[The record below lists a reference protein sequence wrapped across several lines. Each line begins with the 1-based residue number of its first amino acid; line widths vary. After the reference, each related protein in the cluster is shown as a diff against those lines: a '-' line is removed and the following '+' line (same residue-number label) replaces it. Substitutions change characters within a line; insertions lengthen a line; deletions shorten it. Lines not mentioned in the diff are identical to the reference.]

1 MCPTLLQKYDLLK
14 RTGASHFGTRNA
26 LNVRICL
33 SSFLFFCYI
42 CIDKERLGKM
52 ITYTYKLY
60 RSKRTAKLDA
70 MLREACFVWN
80 HALALQKRYYALF
93 GKYVNVV
100 EMQKHFARR
109 ISRFKLHSQT
119 VQEIL
124 QRLDASY
131 QRFFKRLSRRPPKFR
146 RVREFS
152 SIVYKQGGFKLNGNV
167 LVVNSIGL
175 HFQFSYSRPYE
186 GKVRQIRIK
195 RSRLGEYYLYIVTD
209 AAAGSYTRRKSREGA
224 SVGMDFG
231 LKTYLTLSDGTKVEN
246 PQFLKQDLNDL
257 RRRSRAFSRCE
268 KTSHHRIARRRDLER
283 CHERICNRRD
293 DWQWK
298 TCHELCRRYGTICI
312 EDLNLTGMTC
322 LWGRKVNDL
331 AFGLFM
337 QKLEHVAAKYGT
349 EVVKIDRFYASSKTC
364 SVCQYVNELLTL
376 DQRKWKCPQCGTI
389 HDRDLNASVNILRQ
403 GIASSGSTRKTALAR
418 QGASATGE
426 SPVF

>member
-1 MCPTLLQKYDLLK
+1 M
-14 RTGASHFGTRNA
+14 
-26 LNVRICL
+26 
-33 SSFLFFCYI
+33 
-42 CIDKERLGKM
+42 
-52 ITYTYKLY
+52 TYTYKLY
-60 RSKRTAKLDA
+60 RSKRLAKLDA

-80 HALALQKRYYALF
+80 HALALQKRYYSLF
-93 GKYVNVV
+93 GKYVSCTRM
-100 EMQKHFARR
+100 EAHFAKR
-109 ISRFKLHSQT
+109 IVRKLLHSQT
-119 VQEIL
+119 TQEIL
-124 QRLDASY
+124 ERLDASY

-146 RVREFS
+146 KAREFS

-167 LVVNSIGL
+167 LVVNSIRQ

-195 RSRLGEYYLYIVTD
+195 RSRLGEYYLYVVTD
-209 AAAGSYTRRKSREGA
+209 AVAAGTCACGKSHKGA

-268 KTSHHRIARRRDLER
+268 KTSHHRVARRRDLER

-312 EDLNLTGMTC
+312 EDLNLTGMTR
-322 LWGRKVNDL
+322 LWGRKMNDL

-364 SVCQYVNELLTL
+364 SVCQYVNERLTL
-376 DQRKWKCPQCGTI
+376 DQRKWTCPQCGMV

-418 QGASATGE
+418 QGALATGG
-426 SPVF
+426 SPLL

>member
-1 MCPTLLQKYDLLK
+1 M
-14 RTGASHFGTRNA
+14 
-26 LNVRICL
+26 
-33 SSFLFFCYI
+33 
-42 CIDKERLGKM
+42 M
-52 ITYTYKLY
+52 TYTYKLY
-60 RSKRTAKLDA
+60 RSKRLAKLDA

-80 HALALQKRYYALF
+80 HALALQKRYYSLF
-93 GKYVNVV
+93 GKYVSCAR
-100 EMQKHFARR
+100 MKAHFAKRIGRR
-109 ISRFKLHSQT
+109 LLHSQT
-119 VQEIL
+119 TQEIL
-124 QRLDASY
+124 ERLDASY

-146 RVREFS
+146 KAREFS
-152 SIVYKQGGFKLNGNV
+152 SIVYKQGGFKLNANV
-167 LVVNSIGL
+167 LVVNSIRQ

-209 AAAGSYTRRKSREGA
+209 AVAGSYACRKSHEGA

-246 PQFLKQDLNDL
+246 PLFLKQDLNDL
-257 RRRSRAFSRCE
+257 RRRSRALSRCE
-268 KTSHHRIARRRDLER
+268 KNSHHRVARRRDLER
-283 CHERICNRRD
+283 CHERIRNRRD

-312 EDLNLTGMTC
+312 EDLNLTGMTH

-376 DQRKWKCPQCGTI
+376 DQRKWTCPQCGTV

-403 GIASSGSTRKTALAR
+403 GIASSGSTRKTAYAR
-418 QGASATGE
+418 QGALATGE
-426 SPVF
+426 SPML

>member
-1 MCPTLLQKYDLLK
+1 M
-14 RTGASHFGTRNA
+14 
-26 LNVRICL
+26 
-33 SSFLFFCYI
+33 
-42 CIDKERLGKM
+42 
-52 ITYTYKLY
+52 TYTYKLY
-60 RSKRTAKLDA
+60 RSKRLAKLDA

-93 GKYVNVV
+93 GRYVSVV

-131 QRFFKRLSRRPPKFR
+131 QRFFKRLCRRPPKFR
-146 RVREFS
+146 KAREFS

-167 LVVNSIGL
+167 LVINSIRQ

-195 RSRLGEYYLYIVTD
+195 RSRLGEYWLYVVTD
-209 AAAGSYTRRKSREGA
+209 AVAGSYASRKSREGA

-231 LKTYLTLSDGTKVEN
+231 LKTFLTLSDGTKIEN

-257 RRRSRAFSRCE
+257 RRRSRALSRCE
-268 KTSHHRIARRRDLER
+268 KTSHHRVARRRDLGR
-283 CHERICNRRD
+283 CHERIRNRRD

-312 EDLNLTGMTC
+312 EDLNLLGMTR
-322 LWGRKVNDL
+322 LWGRKMNDI

-349 EVVKIDRFYASSKTC
+349 EVVKVDRFYASSKTC

-376 DQRKWKCPQCGTI
+376 DQRKWTCPQCGTV
-389 HDRDLNASVNILRQ
+389 HDRDLNASANILRQ

-418 QGASATGE
+418 QGALATGE

>member
-1 MCPTLLQKYDLLK
+1 MT
-14 RTGASHFGTRNA
+14 
-26 LNVRICL
+26 
-33 SSFLFFCYI
+33 YI
-42 CIDKERLGKM
+42 
-52 ITYTYKLY
+52 YKLY

-80 HALALQKRYYALF
+80 HALALQKRYYSLF
-93 GKYVNVV
+93 GKYVSCSR
-100 EMQKHFARR
+100 MKAHFAKRIGRR
-109 ISRFKLHSQT
+109 LLHSQT
-119 VQEIL
+119 TQEIL
-124 QRLDASY
+124 ERLDASY
-131 QRFFKRLSRRPPKFR
+131 QRFFTRLSRRPPKFR
-146 RVREFS
+146 KAREFS

-167 LVVNSIGL
+167 LVVNSIRQ

-195 RSRLGEYYLYIVTD
+195 RSCLGEYYLYIVTD
-209 AAAGSYTRRKSREGA
+209 AVAGSYACRKSHEGA

-246 PQFLKQDLNDL
+246 PQFLKSDLNEL

-268 KTSHHRIARRRDLER
+268 KTSHHRLARRRDLDR
-283 CHERICNRRD
+283 CHERIRNRRD

-298 TCHELCRRYGTICI
+298 TCHELCRRYGSIYI
-312 EDLNLTGMTC
+312 EDLNLTGMTR

-337 QKLEHVAAKYGT
+337 QKLDHVAAKYGT

-364 SVCQYVNELLTL
+364 SICQYVNELLTL
-376 DQRKWKCPQCGTI
+376 DQRKWTCPQCGTV

-403 GIASSGSTRKTALAR
+403 GIASSGSTCKTALAR
-418 QGASATGE
+418 QGALATGE

>member
-1 MCPTLLQKYDLLK
+1 M
-14 RTGASHFGTRNA
+14 
-26 LNVRICL
+26 
-33 SSFLFFCYI
+33 
-42 CIDKERLGKM
+42 
-52 ITYTYKLY
+52 TYTYKLY

-80 HALALQKRYYALF
+80 HALALQKRYYSLF
-93 GKYVNVV
+93 GKYVFCSR
-100 EMQKHFARR
+100 MKAHFAKRIVRR
-109 ISRFKLHSQT
+109 LLHSQT
-119 VQEIL
+119 TQEIL
-124 QRLDASY
+124 ERLDASY
-131 QRFFKRLSRRPPKFR
+131 QRFFKHLSRRPPKFR
-146 RVREFS
+146 KARDFS
-152 SIVYKQGGFKLNGNV
+152 SIVYKQGGFKLNGNI
-167 LVVNSIGL
+167 LVVNSIRQ
-175 HFQFSYSRPYE
+175 HFQFSYSRPYD
-186 GKVRQIRIK
+186 GNVRQIRIK

-209 AAAGSYTRRKSREGA
+209 AAAGSYTRRKSHEGA

-246 PQFLKQDLNDL
+246 PQFLKSDLNEL
-257 RRRSRAFSRCE
+257 RRRSRALSRCE
-268 KTSHHRIARRRDLER
+268 KKSHHRVARRRELER
-283 CHERICNRRD
+283 CHERIRNRRD

-298 TCHELCRRYGTICI
+298 TCHELCRRYGTICV
-312 EDLNLTGMTC
+312 EDLNLTGMTR

-364 SVCQYVNELLTL
+364 SVCQYVSELLTL
-376 DQRKWKCPQCGTI
+376 DQRKWTCPQCGTV

>member
-1 MCPTLLQKYDLLK
+1 M
-14 RTGASHFGTRNA
+14 
-26 LNVRICL
+26 
-33 SSFLFFCYI
+33 
-42 CIDKERLGKM
+42 M
-52 ITYTYKLY
+52 TYTYKLY

-80 HALALQKRYYALF
+80 HALALQKRYYMLF
-93 GKYVNVV
+93 GKYVSCGR
-100 EMQKHFARR
+100 MKAYFAKR
-109 ISRFKLHSQT
+109 ISRRRLHSQT

-124 QRLDASY
+124 ERLDVSY
-131 QRFFKRLSRRPPKFR
+131 KRFFKHLSRRPPKFR
-146 RVREFS
+146 KARDFS

-167 LVVNSIGL
+167 LVVNSIRQ
-175 HFQFSYSRPYE
+175 HFQFSFSRPYE
-186 GKVRQIRIK
+186 GKVHQIRIK
-195 RSRLGEYYLYIVTD
+195 RSGLDEYFLYIVTD
-209 AAAGSYTRRKSREGA
+209 AVARSLSHGKSLEGA

-231 LKTYLTLSDGTKVEN
+231 LKTYLTLSDGTRIGN
-246 PQFLKQDLNDL
+246 PLFLKQDLNEL
-257 RRRSRAFSRCE
+257 RRRSRALSRCE
-268 KTSHHRIARRRDLER
+268 KNSHHRVARRRDLER
-283 CHERICNRRD
+283 CHERIRNRRD

-312 EDLNLTGMTC
+312 EDLNLTGMTR

-364 SVCQYVNELLTL
+364 SACQYVNELLTL
-376 DQRKWKCPQCGTI
+376 DQRKWTCPQCGTA

-426 SPVF
+426 SPLL